1 MKGYARLLNLCRK
14 KYRGIE
20 NEAKIVI
27 FIEKEGESL
36 ITHLDMKI
44 IVVLLCQ
51 YYMDKDDLIIENIKI
66 DISQHL

>member
-14 KYRGIE
+14 EYRGIE

-66 DISQHL
+66 DISKHL